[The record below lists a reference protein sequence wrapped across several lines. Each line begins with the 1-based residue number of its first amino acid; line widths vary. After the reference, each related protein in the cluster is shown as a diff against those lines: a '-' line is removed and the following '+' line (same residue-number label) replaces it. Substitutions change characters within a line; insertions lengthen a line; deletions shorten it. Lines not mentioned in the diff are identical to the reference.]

1 HLSTDVKIRVRITK
15 EYNDFV
21 ASGEN
26 QGRPM
31 YSWSMEGLATT
42 TSDSQRLKEALD
54 LINVVPNPYYAFS
67 EYERTRLDTRVKI
80 TNLPDQCTVKIYNI
94 SGKLI
99 RTFKKDS
106 PVTSLDWDMKNQKGI
121 PIASGVY
128 LIHVEVPG
136 AGERIL
142 KFFGGVRQIDL
153 ENI

>member
-31 YSWSMEGLATT
+31 YSWMMDGVSTETAN
-42 TSDSQRLKEALD
+42 SRILKEALD

-67 EYERTRLDTRVKI
+67 EYEKNKVDNRVKI
-80 TNLPDQCTVKIYNI
+80 INLPERCTIKIYNL

-99 RTFKKDS
+99 KTYRKSNHFTFQDWQLTNEQS
-106 PVTSLDWDMKNQKGI
+106 IPV
-121 PIASGVY
+121 ASGVY
-128 LIHVEVPG
+128 LIHVDVPG
-136 AGERIL
+136 VGERVL
-142 KFFGGVRQIDL
+142 KSFIGVRTPDFTGF
-153 ENI
+153 